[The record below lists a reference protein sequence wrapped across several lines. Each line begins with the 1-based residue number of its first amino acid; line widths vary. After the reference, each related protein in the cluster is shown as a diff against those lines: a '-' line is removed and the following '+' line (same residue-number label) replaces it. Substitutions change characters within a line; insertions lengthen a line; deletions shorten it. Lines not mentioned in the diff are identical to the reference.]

1 MKNPIVWVS
10 LHQNA
15 LRCHE
20 SLESLMQAKE
30 QRICNGWLFADFG
43 IQNGF
48 MDLLFVK
55 CMINQCYLVLYI
67 NGLVYI
73 YIIIYCMNCYI
84 TMLVNHDKPKLF
96 VRGS

>member
-1 MKNPIVWVS
+1 
-10 LHQNA
+10 
-15 LRCHE
+15 
-20 SLESLMQAKE
+20 MQAKE

-73 YIIIYCMNCYI
+73 YIYIYYYYYLLLLLIVIVIIIIYCMNCYI

>member
-1 MKNPIVWVS
+1 
-10 LHQNA
+10 
-15 LRCHE
+15 
-20 SLESLMQAKE
+20 MQAKE

-73 YIIIYCMNCYI
+73 YIYIYY
-84 TMLVNHDKPKLF
+84 LLHELLYHHVGKP
-96 VRGS
+96 